1 MPVISSA
8 IKTNNA
14 GLLGLASDEGAK
26 NKAPKLFTNKVSSSN
41 EKAQDETSN
50 NDTQY
55 SRLDGVVSNKTTDS
69 NSIQSIRDRVAVERA
84 TNVLNSTRPG
94 AALRAGGGGGLSLAS
109 SSSSGISDPGSS
121 IGSSG
126 SKSSK
131 TAAGSPDTR
140 TTDEANENSSQAWGN
155 QGANG
160 GGGAGG
166 GQSHGGG
173 SGGGESHRGDGGG
186 ESHGGGTTRSLPQN
200 TNFTAMLK
208 ELKEMA
214 PKLAD
219 YAQVNGSASRSV
231 GLMDDQYGN
240 HLTRHLVT
248 QVLNKDRS
256 LADVINND
264 HGSSLGNYGNQN
276 LKLTTGEKKVADDFG
291 TKDNPLD
298 FAIIITSKNNGS
310 DGHMF
315 GLDEKNSA
323 KLAEHAGAKAENI
336 FKVTDY
342 GGFMKAAAHI
352 MKENMMA
359 VAKGEE
365 PPFKNGASFQYN
377 HGNLEGKDVSNP
389 GGDGTHN
396 AKDSSFFAIAG
407 QTINE
412 ALFEQTL
419 GALQASMKGDLASFC
434 GSCHGGGFDGDVKDD
449 GIDDIDGVALTDLE
463 EKVKEEANDS
473 EAKNA
478 SEDLA
483 SNTNEASNA
492 TDEAA
497 KKNEP
502 SDSSGG
508 TSQGSQTA

>member
-14 GLLGLASDEGAK
+14 ELFGLASDQGAK
-26 NKAPKLFTNKVSSSN
+26 NKAPKLYTNKASSSN
-41 EKAQDETSN
+41 EKSQEETSN

-84 TNVLNSTRPG
+84 TNFLNSTRPG
-94 AALRAGGGGGLSLAS
+94 AALRAGGGGLSLAS

-121 IGSSG
+121 LGSS
-126 SKSSK
+126 STKSSK

-140 TTDEANENSSQAWGN
+140 TTNESSENSGQAWGN
-155 QGANG
+155 QGAN
-160 GGGAGG
+160 
-166 GQSHGGG
+166 QGGG

-186 ESHGGGTTRSLPQN
+186 ESHGGGTTRSIPQN
-200 TNFTAMLK
+200 TNFNALLK

-240 HLTRHLVT
+240 HLTRHLIT
-248 QVLNKDRS
+248 QTFDKGRS
-256 LADVINND
+256 LADIINND

-389 GGDGTHN
+389 GGDGGHN

-449 GIDDIDGVALTDLE
+449 GIDDIDGVALSDLE
-463 EKVKEEANDS
+463 EKIKEEANEP

-483 SNTNEASNA
+483 SNTNDSSNA
-492 TDEAA
+492 ADEAA

-502 SDSSGG
+502 SDSSSG
-508 TSQGSQTA
+508 TGQGSQTA